1 MLEKEFFFVLLHAS
15 AHLPI
20 CPGSGS
26 GFVSFLTDPDP
37 TFIMQIRIRITVF
50 FTLLWEVL
58 PSRSRLFESRSRSR
72 KNNRLQLN
80 RSNHLFCKL
89 VMKNSQVLSIK
100 TTFVSY
106 RSKKSKKLIKYFL
119 NLVFKTF
126 VLVVTTR
133 NTIKSL

>member
-50 FTLLWEVL
+50 FYIALG
-58 PSRSRLFESRSRSR
+58 S
-72 KNNRLQLN
+72 
-80 RSNHLFCKL
+80 
-89 VMKNSQVLSIK
+89 
-100 TTFVSY
+100 
-106 RSKKSKKLIKYFL
+106 
-119 NLVFKTF
+119 
-126 VLVVTTR
+126 VTEPEPPF
-133 NTIKSL
+133 

>member
-50 FTLLWEVL
+50 LHCSGKCYRAGAAFLRAGAAAE
-58 PSRSRLFESRSRSR
+58 
-72 KNNRLQLN
+72 
-80 RSNHLFCKL
+80 
-89 VMKNSQVLSIK
+89 K
-100 TTFVSY
+100 TTGSSSIDPTICFV
-106 RSKKSKKLIKYFL
+106 
-119 NLVFKTF
+119 NL
-126 VLVVTTR
+126 L
-133 NTIKSL
+133 